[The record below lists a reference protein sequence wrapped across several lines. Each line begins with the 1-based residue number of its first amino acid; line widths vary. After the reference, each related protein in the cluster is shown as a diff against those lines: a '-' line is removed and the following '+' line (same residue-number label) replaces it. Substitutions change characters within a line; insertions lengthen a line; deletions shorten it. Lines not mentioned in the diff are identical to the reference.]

1 MSLFKITN
9 KSCLAAAGLAIALLS
24 GCASQSSHTTF
35 EQPSANQQASR
46 LSLLSFAKKS
56 PIVPP
61 TAVEPEVAREPA
73 VDARDA
79 VSNDI
84 LFSAMQL
91 SGTKYRFGGS
101 SPETG
106 FDCSGL
112 IQYVYNK
119 TIGVMLPRTVREM
132 NKMDAQSVAKSD
144 LKPGDLVIFQ
154 ARKKYPD
161 HAGIYVGEGRFL
173 HAPSSGGRVRI
184 DELSNS
190 YWARSYLGAK
200 RVVTEERAS
209 MVLAQNDQSSTR

>member
-1 MSLFKITN
+1 MTLLNIRTPHW
-9 KSCLAAAGLAIALLS
+9 LVAAGVATLLLT
-24 GCASQSSHTTF
+24 GCASQSNQTAF
-35 EQPSANQQASR
+35 EQPSANKQASR
-46 LSLLSFAKKS
+46 FSLLSFAKNS
-56 PIVPP
+56 PQTPVV
-61 TAVEPEVAREPA
+61 VEPETQAAPAIEAREA
-73 VDARDA
+73 IN
-79 VSNDI
+79 NDI
-84 LFSAMQL
+84 LFNAMQL
-91 SGTKYRFGGS
+91 SGTKYRYGGS

-132 NKMDAQSVAKSD
+132 NKMDAQSVAKAD
-144 LKPGDLVIFQ
+144 LQPGDLVIFQ

-184 DELSNS
+184 DELADS

-209 MVLAQNDQSSTR
+209 MVLAHNDQ

>member
-1 MSLFKITN
+1 MSLLKIHTPYW
-9 KSCLAAAGLAIALLS
+9 LVAAGVATLLLT
-24 GCASQSSHTTF
+24 GCASQSNQTGF
-35 EQPSANQQASR
+35 EQTSANQQAAR
-46 LSLLSFAKKS
+46 FSLLSFAKNS
-56 PIVPP
+56 PQSPAV
-61 TAVEPEVAREPA
+61 VEPAAPSIEAHQ
-73 VDARDA
+73 A

-84 LFSAMQL
+84 LFNAMQL
-91 SGTKYRFGGS
+91 SGTKYRYGGS

-132 NKMDAQSVAKSD
+132 NKMDAQSIAKSE

-184 DELSNS
+184 DELADS
-190 YWARSYLGAK
+190 YWSKRYLGAK
-200 RVVTEERAS
+200 RVITEERAS
-209 MVLAQNDQSSTR
+209 MVLAQNNL